1 MNETINAIMTRSSI
15 RKFKSVK
22 LNEEQMQTL
31 IKAALAAPSAANRQP
46 WHFNFVEDS
55 EIMLDLEN
63 YLVDLAMNSGDKVS
77 IERLLSRNKK
87 VLFDAP
93 LIVFVTSKLDGHF
106 DMLDCGIA
114 IENTVIAA
122 QSLGLSSVVLGG
134 MRVAFAGEKKEYY
147 EEKFKFPKG
156 NQFVAAVA
164 IGYADMNSAPH
175 ALDQAKVTR
184 V

>member
-1 MNETINAIMTRSSI
+1 MNETINAIMSRSSI
-15 RKFKSVK
+15 RKFKSTK
-22 LNEEQMQTL
+22 LNEEQIQTL
-31 IKAALAAPSAANRQP
+31 MKAALAAPSAANRQP
-46 WHFNFVEDS
+46 WHFNFVEDTDS
-55 EIMLDLEN
+55 MLDLEN
-63 YLVDLAMNSGDKVS
+63 YLVELAMNSGDKVA

-87 VLFDAP
+87 ILFDAP

-114 IENTVIAA
+114 IENIVIAA
-122 QSLGLSSVVLGG
+122 QSMNLSSVILGG
-134 MRVAFAGEKKEYY
+134 MRVAFTGEKKAYY

-156 NQFVAAVA
+156 YQFVAAVA

-175 ALDQAKVTR
+175 ALDETKVTR